1 MPKSVVL
8 IVCLITCAS
17 SAAPAAFAGVSVSA
31 PGSGATVQSPVHF
44 VASAN
49 SSCSKGVASMGIYTA
64 AGVLAYTTPGASL
77 NTNLNLGP
85 GTYYTAVQEWDNC
98 GGAAKTLVTIKVTAS
113 SAGVHVSSPA
123 NNGTTSSPVS
133 FVASAASSC
142 AKGVAAMGIY
152 TAPGQLAYTVNG
164 ASLNKSLAL
173 NPGTYNATVEAW
185 DNCGGAETATVRFTV
200 SGGSGH
206 TFYNLQRSGGWG
218 SAAQAPPNFVNCSP
232 SPCDGISFGL
242 IQGINSPSISGNST
256 EFKIGNGIPYTD
268 AFFNNH
274 LLGDGSSQ
282 GLPDTSRTL
291 VPTLHNFIYD
301 VYFYGNNLGAS
312 QALEFDINQ
321 FTNGLSFIFGH
332 ECRIAGGH
340 QWDVWNNQAGRWA
353 PTGIPCY
360 PNNNAWNHLTI
371 QVQRTSDNQ
380 LLYKSITLNGQQHNL
395 NWYFGATQSSWYGV
409 TINYQMDGDSY
420 GQAYNVWLDNLTFTY
435 W

>member
-152 TAPGQLAYTVNG
+152 TAPGVLAYKVNG
-164 ASLNKSLAL
+164 NQLNTLLTL
-173 NPGTYNATVEAW
+173 NPGVYHTVVQEW
-185 DNCGGAETATVRFTV
+185 DNCGGAATA
-200 SGGSGH
+200 
-206 TFYNLQRSGGWG
+206 
-218 SAAQAPPNFVNCSP
+218 P
-232 SPCDGISFGL
+232 
-242 IQGINSPSISGNST
+242 
-256 EFKIGNGIPYTD
+256 
-268 AFFNNH
+268 
-274 LLGDGSSQ
+274 
-282 GLPDTSRTL
+282 
-291 VPTLHNFIYD
+291 
-301 VYFYGNNLGAS
+301 
-312 QALEFDINQ
+312 
-321 FTNGLSFIFGH
+321 
-332 ECRIAGGH
+332 
-340 QWDVWNNQAGRWA
+340 
-353 PTGIPCY
+353 
-360 PNNNAWNHLTI
+360 
-371 QVQRTSDNQ
+371 
-380 LLYKSITLNGQQHNL
+380 IT
-395 NWYFGATQSSWYGV
+395 
-409 TINYQMDGDSY
+409 
-420 GQAYNVWLDNLTFTY
+420 WL
-435 W
+435 